1 MMKHLKN
8 YLKDYLQLDEYDI
21 EEEEFGIIPMTD
33 HPLPPNVD
41 KAKRIRRIG
50 IKGGQCKP
58 FLRLYFF
65 IEYSWILK
73 ELLSLF
79 KKPSSLFIPLFHP
92 NASNYLTP
100 YS

>member
-1 MMKHLKN
+1 MEFTVFSKDLLQPKAYDEHLKN

-50 IKGGQCKP
+50 IKGGQCKA
-58 FLRLYFF
+58 FLRLYF
-65 IEYSWILK
+65 
-73 ELLSLF
+73 LSNTAGF
-79 KKPSSLFIPLFHP
+79 
-92 NASNYLTP
+92 
-100 YS
+100 